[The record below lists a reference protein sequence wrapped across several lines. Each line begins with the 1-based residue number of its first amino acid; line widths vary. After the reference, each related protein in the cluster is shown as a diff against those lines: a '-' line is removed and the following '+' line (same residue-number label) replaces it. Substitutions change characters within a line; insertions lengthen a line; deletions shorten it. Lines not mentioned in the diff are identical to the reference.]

1 GDPDLIFRYEWIP
14 SIPGVNVAGDYQQDY
29 ASDPWNWMLKEWEK
43 IRAGTYEYYAEGYSL
58 KGPPM

>member
-43 IRAGTYEYYAEGYSL
+43 IRAGTYEYYVEGYSL